1 MFTYNRRNVLNDLY
15 QEVRNKALR
24 GLKESLRAYI
34 GENIEV
40 IRYCEELGTVPF
52 TLTGIITE
60 ATINDDFSVVFTVEY
75 HCPSTGKVKLT
86 QEPLVP
92 PKNNC

>member
-1 MFTYNRRNVLNDLY
+1 
-15 QEVRNKALR
+15 
-24 GLKESLRAYI
+24 
-34 GENIEV
+34 
-40 IRYCEELGTVPF
+40 
-52 TLTGIITE
+52 LTGIITE